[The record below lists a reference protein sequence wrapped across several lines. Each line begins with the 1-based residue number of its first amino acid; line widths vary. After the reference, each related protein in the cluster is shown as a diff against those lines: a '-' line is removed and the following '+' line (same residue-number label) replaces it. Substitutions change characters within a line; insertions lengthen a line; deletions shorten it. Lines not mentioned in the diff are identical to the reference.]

1 MCGIFGVSLASQKA
15 DVGGKVL
22 AGLQRLEYRGYDSW
36 GIAVLYNA
44 QILIE
49 KHTGKIS
56 AVKKTK
62 LPLSTVA
69 IGHTRWA
76 THGGVTDTNAHPH
89 AASDGSFVL
98 AQNGVME
105 NYQEIKV
112 QLQKKGYTFI
122 SQTDTE
128 VIVHLIEEVQ
138 KNAPS
143 SQLTFSVVMEAFKQL
158 RGRNTIALLTTEGQ
172 LFAIRD
178 GSPLVV
184 GRDAAHNLYI
194 SSDVLSLA
202 AEATEY
208 VPLESGEGVSI
219 ERDQLAGWNVHSGR
233 AQHLHWRKID
243 LESTVLDK
251 AGYSHFMVKEIMEQG
266 SILIEPL
273 KAPGDQLEK
282 LALAMKKARRV
293 FTVGAGSADFVS
305 GQIAFYLRQ
314 HGIHATAVKS
324 YESRSFRGLVKKG
337 DLCLAVSQSG
347 ETADTVEVIEWM
359 KSQGAKIASIINMPG
374 STITRLSDIP
384 CMLQIGPEIGI
395 ASTKAVTSMM
405 VWGKVLAELVGGKP
419 LRQLREEVE
428 QCQEQLTRWLQ
439 NKHVSKQLKQL
450 AKQFAQKKD
459 VFILGRGQLYM
470 PALESALKLKEI
482 SYLHAEGFSGGE
494 LKHGVIALIEPGTP
508 VFCLVAEDEE
518 KADMLNA
525 AAEIKARGAHVIG
538 VAASLNPIFDE
549 WISVPANPQFA
560 AISSILPAQL
570 LTYYL
575 ALEKGLDPDKPRNL
589 AKSVTVK

>member
-1 MCGIFGVSLASQKA
+1 
-15 DVGGKVL
+15 
-22 AGLQRLEYRGYDSW
+22 
-36 GIAVLYNA
+36 
-44 QILIE
+44 
-49 KHTGKIS
+49 
-56 AVKKTK
+56 
-62 LPLSTVA
+62 
-69 IGHTRWA
+69 
-76 THGGVTDTNAHPH
+76 
-89 AASDGSFVL
+89 
-98 AQNGVME
+98 
-105 NYQEIKV
+105 
-112 QLQKKGYTFI
+112 
-122 SQTDTE
+122 
-128 VIVHLIEEVQ
+128 
-138 KNAPS
+138 
-143 SQLTFSVVMEAFKQL
+143 
-158 RGRNTIALLTTEGQ
+158 
-172 LFAIRD
+172 
-178 GSPLVV
+178 
-184 GRDAAHNLYI
+184 
-194 SSDVLSLA
+194 
-202 AEATEY
+202 
-208 VPLESGEGVSI
+208 
-219 ERDQLAGWNVHSGR
+219 
-233 AQHLHWRKID
+233 
-243 LESTVLDK
+243 
-251 AGYSHFMVKEIMEQG
+251 
-266 SILIEPL
+266 
-273 KAPGDQLEK
+273 
-282 LALAMKKARRV
+282 
-293 FTVGAGSADFVS
+293 
-305 GQIAFYLRQ
+305 
-314 HGIHATAVKS
+314 
-324 YESRSFRGLVKKG
+324 
-337 DLCLAVSQSG
+337 
-347 ETADTVEVIEWM
+347 VEVIEWM

-459 VFILGRGQLYM
+459 VFILGRGQLY
-470 PALESALKLKEI
+470 I
-482 SYLHAEGFSGGE
+482 HAEGFSGGE